1 MDRRFQK
8 HSFVERVVKEISV
21 LKMLKH
27 DYIVELIDF
36 IWDSK

>member
-8 HSFVERVVKEISV
+8 HSFIDRVVTEISV

-36 IWDSK
+36 IWDAK